1 MNHVTQSEFARI
13 QGVNKS
19 TVMRWLRSGRME
31 ATPQGL
37 IDVEAAKR
45 MLEATGS
52 PAPHHQARKAQFDEA
67 RESAQAAQGT
77 FSGQTLGNPPKNDQ
91 NAPTGPENRQQTG
104 FATPRNNP
112 DPVPAAEKIGTAL
125 KLETY
130 KLQKAKAET
139 ANVELDKMAGAL
151 CERSE
156 VDYALNDFGNT
167 LRALLE
173 AMPDRLASQLSTLH
187 GDVAAMH
194 KAIEEAMHDALASM
208 AENMKRKTER
218 LNP

>member
-1 MNHVTQSEFARI
+1 MSHVTQAEFARLC
-13 QGVNKS
+13 GVNKS
-19 TVMRWLRSGRME
+19 TVTRWLQNGRMQ
-31 ATPQGL
+31 ATAQGL
-37 IDVEAAKR
+37 IDVDAAKR
-45 MLEATGS
+45 MLDATES
-52 PAPHHQARKAQFDEA
+52 PSPHNLARKAQFEEA
-67 RESAQAAQGT
+67 RAAKEAL
-77 FSGQTLGNPPKNDQ
+77 SGQTQGNPLSSSQ
-91 NAPTGPENRQQTG
+91 NAPYSPENDP
-104 FATPRNNP
+104 ATPNTTQGNSAE
-112 DPVPAAEKIGTAL
+112 PVPAAEKIGMAL

-139 ANVELDKMAGAL
+139 ANLELDKMAGAL
-151 CERSE
+151 CERAE

-208 AENMKRKTER
+208 AENMTRKTQR

>member
-1 MNHVTQSEFARI
+1 MNHVTQAEFARI

-19 TVMRWLRSGRME
+19 TVTRWLQNGRMQVT
-31 ATPQGL
+31 AQGL

-45 MLEATGS
+45 MLAATES
-52 PAPHHQARKAQFDEA
+52 PAAHHQARKAQFDEA
-67 RESAQAAQGT
+67 KAAT
-77 FSGQTLGNPPKNDQ
+77 NAFSGPDQGYPCPNTQNGNQSP
-91 NAPTGPENRQQTG
+91 A
-104 FATPRNNP
+104 NNP
-112 DPVPAAEKIGTAL
+112 ATHGATAGATASAAENIGTAL

>member
-1 MNHVTQSEFARI
+1 MNHVTQAEFARI
-13 QGVNKS
+13 CGVNKS
-19 TVMRWLRSGRME
+19 TVTRWLQNGRMQ

-37 IDVEAAKR
+37 VDVEAAKR
-45 MLEATGS
+45 MLAATES
-52 PAPHHQARKAQFDEA
+52 PAAHHQARKAQFDETK
-67 RESAQAAQGT
+67 AAT
-77 FSGQTLGNPPKNDQ
+77 AALSDPSLGNSYQ
-91 NAPTGPENRQQTG
+91 NAKNGPQGPENNP
-104 FATPRNNP
+104 ATPGATANNAP
-112 DPVPAAEKIGTAL
+112 GKASAAENIGTAL

-139 ANVELDKMAGAL
+139 ANLELDKMARAL

-173 AMPDRLASQLSTLH
+173 AMPDRLASQLSTLN

-208 AENMKRKTER
+208 AENMTRKSQR